1 MPVRRTE
8 RRMKRMGNLPGPAQQ
23 LDLFGDDRPRTIV
36 DTPAWPATVSRPVQ
50 KDDMPAAS
58 TRVAR
63 PIERGTVTSPL
74 QRERQSASRPCGPVR
89 RANHGSA
96 PVLRPRSLGG
106 LPSRVQRQQILLVAR
121 DQFRIAVASADLIV
135 AHRSPIAGG
144 GKLVQLV

>member
-1 MPVRRTE
+1 MQPLHRAPCFRAYHGPLATRIEERPMPVRRTE

-74 QRERQSASRPCGPVR
+74 QRERQSASRP
-89 RANHGSA
+89 
-96 PVLRPRSLGG
+96 
-106 LPSRVQRQQILLVAR
+106 
-121 DQFRIAVASADLIV
+121 
-135 AHRSPIAGG
+135 
-144 GKLVQLV
+144 